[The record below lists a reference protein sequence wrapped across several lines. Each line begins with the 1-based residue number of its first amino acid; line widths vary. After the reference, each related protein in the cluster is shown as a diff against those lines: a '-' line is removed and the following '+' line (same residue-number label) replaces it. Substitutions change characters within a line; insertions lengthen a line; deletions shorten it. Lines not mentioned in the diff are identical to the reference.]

1 MTPLEASNP
10 ARRSGNARSAKGHVE
25 IHADECKGCALC
37 VEACP
42 LGGLQISRTTLNRLG
57 YHPVE
62 FLEVGC
68 TGCGVCFYACPEPGA
83 LRVLRRPHRRLVRTE
98 P

>member
-1 MTPLEASNP
+1 MTS
-10 ARRSGNARSAKGHVE
+10 ARETKKPVGKVVV
-25 IHADECKGCALC
+25 HADECKGCALC
-37 VEACP
+37 VDACP
-42 LGGLQISRTTLNRLG
+42 VGGLQISRTTFNRLG
-57 YHPVE
+57 YHPIE

-83 LRVLRRPHRRLVRTE
+83 LRVLRPRRNERPK